1 MKKLII
7 FISLILSTI
16 SIYSQGN
23 KLDSLK
29 SEKQKVMFMNGFK
42 SGDVITNNSVKSK
55 LDELDRLIE
64 LEINKSKST
73 GELDFESDS
82 SSEVFEVTEDQIN
95 KDIYTYKGYYPIHIW
110 RAAAGE
116 HLSKIKDPKLR
127 KLCETAMNNSLN
139 GLKVYDTRNKSYVY
153 LSNSSI
159 SYYDEQLTKRTNF
172 RVNIEDAISVDH
184 VKYLKDKYLSKEV
197 IMANTANRVYI
208 EDIDTLT
215 YHKISAVKIG
225 KDKEIW
231 LVSDDGFK
239 VDMFR
244 IPEFNNPFNLNKD
257 RSYPYTENSK
267 FDCVVFKEETPQV
280 VYRSKAQEKKDY
292 EMLAQL
298 IKEACNPDSWSLIND
313 IQGALYE
320 NSGLSKKIGKHYISQ
335 GMSLVG
341 FKNSFPT
348 ARLISSTIEF
358 GMSAS
363 VYKLNNHILKFVNGK
378 CISIE

>member
-16 SIYSQGN
+16 SIYSQDN

-139 GLKVYDTRNKSYVY
+139 GLKIYDTRNKSYVY

-159 SYYDEQLTKRTNF
+159 SYYDEQL
-172 RVNIEDAISVDH
+172 
-184 VKYLKDKYLSKEV
+184 L
-197 IMANTANRVYI
+197 
-208 EDIDTLT
+208 
-215 YHKISAVKIG
+215 
-225 KDKEIW
+225 
-231 LVSDDGFK
+231 
-239 VDMFR
+239 
-244 IPEFNNPFNLNKD
+244 
-257 RSYPYTENSK
+257 
-267 FDCVVFKEETPQV
+267 
-280 VYRSKAQEKKDY
+280 
-292 EMLAQL
+292 
-298 IKEACNPDSWSLIND
+298 SLI
-313 IQGALYE
+313 
-320 NSGLSKKIGKHYISQ
+320 
-335 GMSLVG
+335 
-341 FKNSFPT
+341 
-348 ARLISSTIEF
+348 
-358 GMSAS
+358 
-363 VYKLNNHILKFVNGK
+363 HI
-378 CISIE
+378 